1 MYTGK
6 EKTSISREV
15 ANNTIGE
22 ALQSRHMDFTSTYLS
37 RDATQELLAIPNAV
51 GLRLY
56 TAKIEEE
63 GKPYKTLVA
72 VAVDADG
79 NDLLQGDEAV
89 LCDLPCPR
97 HCPDDGDT
105 VWP

>member
-6 EKTSISREV
+6 EKTVITPEF
-15 ANNTIGE
+15 ANSTIGE
-22 ALQSRHMDFTSTYLS
+22 ALQNRHMDFTSTYLS
-37 RDATQELLAIPNAV
+37 RDAAQELLNIPNAV

-63 GKPYKTLVA
+63 GQPYKTLIA

-79 NDLLQGDEAV
+79 NDLLQGGEVV

-97 HCPDDGDT
+97 HCPDGGGN